1 MPNLTVV
8 YLPFAF
14 SYKNDITTKSVHSIA
29 PSPTD
34 IGSFQRY
41 FDCEYDVDDTFSFLD
56 PN

>member
-41 FDCEYDVDDTFSFLD
+41 LDCEYDVDDTFSFLD

>member
-14 SYKNDITTKSVHSIA
+14 SYKNDITTKSTLSIA

-41 FDCEYDVDDTFSFLD
+41 LDCEYDVDDTFSFLD

>member
-1 MPNLTVV
+1 MPNLTDV

-14 SYKNDITTKSVHSIA
+14 SYKNDVTMKSTLSIA

-41 FDCEYDVDDTFSFLD
+41 LDCEYDVDDTFSFLD